1 VTPRHQLSDRPLDH
15 SRTPRLTIR
24 PGNPDFLD
32 LPWEL
37 AIDAWTDGRLVKMPV
52 GVHRHPVV
60 FVAYEEDVYAIKEM
74 PTRLALN
81 EFGVLRGLEQVKGR
95 SAKPAGLVT
104 RTWLDSDQE
113 QASAV
118 ITRYVKYAFPYRHLL
133 IGSSFG
139 PRRSQMLDA
148 FAGLLV
154 DLHLAG
160 CYWGDCSLSNVLYRY
175 DAGAIEA
182 IMIDAETSE
191 LHQTLSDGQRLEDIE
206 IMKENLAGEMSDIAA
221 IREGSVD
228 DADLGLGEDIAS
240 RYETLWTELN
250 AELVISREE
259 GYRVRERISRLND
272 LGFSVHDVDLEPTE
286 SGDLVTMGVHVG
298 GRTFNSD
305 RLKEMTGIEASENQ
319 ARTILSDLNYFVAKR
334 GIASTTGK
342 RVAGYQWFTQSFEP
356 VMDRISRDW
365 PGEDPIQGYC
375 DFLNHRIELA
385 TDRGADVQND
395 ESFDSWASRGFPG
408 FSFGNQ

>member
-1 VTPRHQLSDRPLDH
+1 MG
-15 SRTPRLTIR
+15 TPRLTIR

-37 AIDAWTDGRLVKMPV
+37 AIDDWTGGRLVKMPV

-60 FVAYEEDVYAIKEM
+60 FVTYEEDVYAIKEM

-81 EFGVLRGLEQVKGR
+81 EFGVLRGLEQVTGR

-160 CYWGDCSLSNVLYRY
+160 CYWGDCSLSNVLYR
-175 DAGAIEA
+175 
-182 IMIDAETSE
+182 
-191 LHQTLSDGQRLEDIE
+191 
-206 IMKENLAGEMSDIAA
+206 
-221 IREGSVD
+221 
-228 DADLGLGEDIAS
+228 
-240 RYETLWTELN
+240 
-250 AELVISREE
+250 
-259 GYRVRERISRLND
+259 
-272 LGFSVHDVDLEPTE
+272 
-286 SGDLVTMGVHVG
+286 
-298 GRTFNSD
+298 
-305 RLKEMTGIEASENQ
+305 
-319 ARTILSDLNYFVAKR
+319 
-334 GIASTTGK
+334 
-342 RVAGYQWFTQSFEP
+342 
-356 VMDRISRDW
+356 
-365 PGEDPIQGYC
+365 
-375 DFLNHRIELA
+375 
-385 TDRGADVQND
+385 
-395 ESFDSWASRGFPG
+395 
-408 FSFGNQ
+408 

>member
-1 VTPRHQLSDRPLDH
+1 MVM
-15 SRTPRLTIR
+15 RTPRLTIR

-32 LPWEL
+32 LPWDL
-37 AIDAWTDGRLVKMPV
+37 AIDDWTDGRLVTMPV

-60 FVAYEEDVYAIKEM
+60 FVEYEEDVYAIKEM
-74 PTRLALN
+74 PTRLASN
-81 EFGVLRGLEQVKGR
+81 EFDVLRDLETVIGR

-104 RTWLDSDQE
+104 RTWLDPHQE

-118 ITRYVKYAFPYRHLL
+118 ITHYVKYAFPYRHLL

-191 LHQTLSDGQRLEDIE
+191 LHQTLSDGQRLQDIE

-221 IREGSVD
+221 MREGD
-228 DADLGLGEDIAS
+228 TEFADLGLGEDIAS
-240 RYETLWTELN
+240 RYDTLWTELN
-250 AELVISREE
+250 AELVISRDE
-259 GYRVRERISRLND
+259 GYRVRERISRLNE
-272 LGFSVHDVDLEPTE
+272 LGFSVHDVGLEPTE
-286 SGDLVTMGVHVG
+286 SGDLVTMEVHVG

-319 ARTILSDLNYFVAKR
+319 AGIILGDLNYFMAKR
-334 GIASTTGK
+334 GITSTTGK
-342 RVAGYQWFTQSFEP
+342 RVAGYQWFTESFEP
-356 VMDRISRDW
+356 VMERISRDW
-365 PGEDPIQGYC
+365 PGEDPLQGYC
-375 DFLNHRIELA
+375 DFLNHRFELA
-385 TDRGADVQND
+385 TERGADVQND
-395 ESFDSWASRGFPG
+395 VSYESWASSGFPG
-408 FSFGNQ
+408 FSVGD